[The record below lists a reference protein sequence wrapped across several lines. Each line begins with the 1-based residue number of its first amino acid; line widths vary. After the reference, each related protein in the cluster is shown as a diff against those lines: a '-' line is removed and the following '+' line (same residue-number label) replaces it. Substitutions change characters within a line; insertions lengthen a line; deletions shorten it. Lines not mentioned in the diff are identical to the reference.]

1 MPLLKFE
8 AFLVIVLDHHRQQK
22 TNLSMLTNIIGILPL
37 IHLCLIFSYLN
48 HTYRSVFIQN
58 INISHLLEMNWCR
71 CIGKRFAF
79 VFIHCCQIFEKQFSY
94 NVFILFLRKIQ
105 NFSAKIVMD
114 VKPTTR
120 VHRQQKCFS
129 SRDHVDMRNDY

>member
-48 HTYRSVFIQN
+48 HTYRRTEFSF
-58 INISHLLEMNWCR
+58 
-71 CIGKRFAF
+71 
-79 VFIHCCQIFEKQFSY
+79 FEPFS
-94 NVFILFLRKIQ
+94 FKI
-105 NFSAKIVMD
+105 
-114 VKPTTR
+114 
-120 VHRQQKCFS
+120 
-129 SRDHVDMRNDY
+129 

>member
-1 MPLLKFE
+1 MIDV
-8 AFLVIVLDHHRQQK
+8 FLVKYFVRYRTMIVKKVIEYNTQYYELA
-22 TNLSMLTNIIGILPL
+22 
-37 IHLCLIFSYLN
+37 
-48 HTYRSVFIQN
+48 VFIQH
-58 INISHLLEMNWCR
+58 INISYLLEMNWCR

-120 VHRQQKCFS
+120 VHW
-129 SRDHVDMRNDY
+129 